1 MSQIIHLT
9 AKLRLQLESTPT
21 RDDFFQLLRDA
32 ISVSLGKQ
40 QVATEL
46 LDVIAVHDPSQR
58 LTLRPVVEPVLDD
71 FDAAASVWCVDD
83 VLEVCPNLSTEDA
96 LIVLHSVTD
105 RSDAY
110 SGIQPHSFCDAI
122 EGVLGIDPDTG
133 RTLEQLSASDHD

>member
-1 MSQIIHLT
+1 MSHVIHLT

-21 RDDFFQLLRDA
+21 RENFFKLLRDA

-46 LDVIAVHDPSQR
+46 LDVIAVHDPSQQ
-58 LTLRPVVEPVLDD
+58 LTLRPNVEPVLEE

-133 RTLEQLSASDHD
+133 RLSEQPVTSDHD